1 MRDLGC
7 HPDLFQLAV
16 VKKTNKK
23 NQINKIKRE
32 KGRWDKME
40 KKKKIKRK
48 PGSICWEGGDEKKN
62 RGIITSCSG
71 SVNINNNRNKQRKV
85 F

>member
-16 VKKTNKK
+16 VKKQTN
-23 NQINKIKRE
+23 QQNKKRE

-40 KKKKIKRK
+40 KKKTKEREEQG
-48 PGSICWEGGDEKKN
+48 PFVKN
-62 RGIITSCSG
+62 
-71 SVNINNNRNKQRKV
+71 K
-85 F
+85 